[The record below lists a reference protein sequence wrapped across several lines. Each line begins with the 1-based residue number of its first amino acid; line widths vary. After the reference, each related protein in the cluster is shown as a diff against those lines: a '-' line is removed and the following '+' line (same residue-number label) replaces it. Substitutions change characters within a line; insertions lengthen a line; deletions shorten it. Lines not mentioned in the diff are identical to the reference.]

1 MAAAKSGDTVNV
13 NYRGLFE
20 DGTVFDSNYETEPFE
35 FTLGENMVV
44 PGFEKAVLG
53 MEVGDEKTVTVPP
66 EEAFGQPQEG
76 LAVTVPKS
84 SLPETFEPQVG
95 MMLQVRAK
103 RSQSVSKVTI
113 TAVTGDTVTLDG
125 NHPLAGKTL
134 TYEIELIAIVPED
147 GDGK

>member
-1 MAAAKSGDTVNV
+1 MAAAKPGDTVNV

-66 EEAFGQPQEG
+66 NKKNTTSRTRPG
-76 LAVTVPKS
+76 LPKS
-84 SLPETFEPQVG
+84 EKFS
-95 MMLQVRAK
+95 
-103 RSQSVSKVTI
+103 
-113 TAVTGDTVTLDG
+113 
-125 NHPLAGKTL
+125 
-134 TYEIELIAIVPED
+134 
-147 GDGK
+147 

>member
-1 MAAAKSGDTVNV
+1 MSAAKPGDTVAV

-35 FTLGENMVV
+35 FKLGDDMVV

-66 EEAFGQPQEG
+66 EEAFGQPQNG
-76 LAVTVPKS
+76 LTVTVPKS
-84 SLPETFEPQVG
+84 SLPEKIEPQVG
-95 MMLQVRAK
+95 MMLQVRRK
-103 RSQSVSKVTI
+103 GEQNLSKVTI
-113 TAVTGDTVTLDG
+113 TEVTGDEVTLDG

-134 TYEIELIAIVPED
+134 TYEIELVAIVPEA
-147 GDGK
+147 GTGN